1 MYTTHTSIRQT
12 TQWLQTLRTTL
23 RLISLTAIAIT
34 AVVCSACYHNV
45 GQNKTHHAETVSADT
60 VEFERT
66 HHYTINYNFVVK
78 ADSLVLVRQQPEEL
92 LNNMLT
98 DSVTVYRHNR
108 LVVADI
114 RVMPSGTADSVWI
127 QVARDQQTFGWA
139 REQAL
144 LAATVPSDP
153 ISQFISVFSDT
164 HLLIFL
170 IVISTIS
177 VAYLMRT
184 LLRRN
189 ARIVHFNDI
198 GSVYPTLL
206 ALNVAAAAVIYSS
219 IQNFEPDA
227 WRHFYFHPTLN
238 PLNVPPVLAVFLIA
252 VWAMPV
258 LGLAVADSVRRL
270 LPPAEALLYLCGLA
284 SICAANYIIFS
295 IATLYYIGYPLL
307 VAYACLA
314 IKIYFKRAKCNYIC
328 GKCGAGLR
336 HKGICPQCGAMNT

>member
-1 MYTTHTSIRQT
+1 MQHTVNKHHATAMRACM
-12 TQWLQTLRTTL
+12 LAAM
-23 RLISLTAIAIT
+23 LIVAAMLTG
-34 AVVCSACYHNV
+34 CYHNTGCNV
-45 GQNKTHHAETVSADT
+45 PRAAATPQPDT
-60 VEFERT
+60 AVFEHT
-66 HHYTINYNFVVK
+66 HHYSLNYNFVVK
-78 ADSLVLVRQQPEEL
+78 ADSLVLLRQQPEEL
-92 LNNMLT
+92 LNGMLT
-98 DSVTVYRHNR
+98 DSVTVYKHDH

-114 RVMPSGTADSVWI
+114 KIMPSATADSVWI
-127 QVARDQQTFGWA
+127 QVARDQETFGWT

-153 ISQFISVFSDT
+153 ISQFISIFSDI

-198 GSVYPTLL
+198 GSFYPTLL
-206 ALNVAAAAVIYSS
+206 ALTVAAAAVIYSS
-219 IQNFEPDA
+219 IQNFSPDS

-238 PLNVPPVLAVFLIA
+238 PFSVPSAIAVFLTT

-258 LGLAVADSVRRL
+258 LALAVADSVRRL
-270 LPPAEALLYLCGLA
+270 LPPAEALLYICGLA
-284 SICAANYIIFS
+284 GICAANYIIFS

-307 VAYACLA
+307 VAYAYFA
-314 IKIYFKRAKCNYIC
+314 VKTYFKRARCTYTC

-336 HKGICPQCGAMNT
+336 HKGVCPQCGTMNT